1 MVPDQA
7 RLVDLVESFD
17 VVVRLQDV
25 LDQVIQDLLLELLLP
40 ASLPNGEITK
50 QRLFTTKSE
59 SPSSIKF

>member
-25 LDQVIQDLLLELLLP
+25 LDQVIQNLLLELLLP
-40 ASLPNGEITK
+40 APLPNEITK